1 MLNFILGFLIGVIA
15 EFVTLLV
22 IAKQVQKRRD
32 KSILINGNGNNV
44 KYEISRGDENV
55 NQSMGKR

>member
-1 MLNFILGFLIGVIA
+1 MTNFILGFLIGVIV
-15 EFVTLLV
+15 EFIALLV

-32 KSILINGNGNNV
+32 KEIL
-44 KYEISRGDENV
+44 RGDKNA

>member
-1 MLNFILGFLIGVIA
+1 MTNFILGFLIGVIA
-15 EFVTLLV
+15 EFIALLV

-32 KSILINGNGNNV
+32 KEIL
-44 KYEISRGDENV
+44 RGDKNA